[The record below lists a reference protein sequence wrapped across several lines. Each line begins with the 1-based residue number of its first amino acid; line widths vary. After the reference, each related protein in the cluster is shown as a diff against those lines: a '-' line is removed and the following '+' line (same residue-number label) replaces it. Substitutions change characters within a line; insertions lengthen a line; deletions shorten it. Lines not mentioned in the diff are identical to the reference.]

1 MYNLIRY
8 VYSSLFID
16 IKCVF
21 LVCSLIFML
30 WNTGSLVVNYP
41 YDDDKEERKQYSA
54 CPDDEVFKQVSL
66 AYSQVTG
73 HGGYWICFMLR

>member
-1 MYNLIRY
+1 MCIQ
-8 VYSSLFID
+8 VYLFILN
-16 IKCVF
+16 VF
-21 LVCSLIFML
+21 SWFAVIFVL

-41 YDDDKEERKQYSA
+41 YDDDKEERTQYSA